1 MDVVREETFGPVLAV
16 VRVWGADE
24 AVRAINGGKYGLGAS
39 IWTRDTARALRLIER
54 LDVGVACVNSHAFTG
69 AIPQLPWSGTRATGF
84 GVANSELSL
93 LTFMHPKT
101 VAVDDGDVEPFYM
114 PFSRT
119 LREMGE
125 ALVKAQ
131 VGDLLA
137 AAKIPFLIRRR
148 KKQIRDFFS
157 SGR

>member
-1 MDVVREETFGPVLAV
+1 MSCARRRSDPYSPSYACGALTKPCGQSTLANTGSA
-16 VRVWGADE
+16 R
-24 AVRAINGGKYGLGAS
+24 S

-54 LDVGVACVNSHAFTG
+54 LDVGVATVNSHAFTG
-69 AIPQLPWSGTRATGF
+69 AIPLLPWSGTRATGF

-119 LREMGE
+119 LRDMGE
-125 ALVKAQ
+125 ALVRAQ
-131 VGDLLA
+131 LGDVLS

-148 KKQIRDFFS
+148 KKQVRDFF
-157 SGR
+157 R